1 MLYTETKRMEDG
13 EVTFEK
19 SSGVQ
24 RMERRLLRLEH
35 RVGEKRTVWRGKPG

>member
-1 MLYTETKRMEDG
+1 MEDG

-24 RMERRLLRLEH
+24 RMERRLLRLEN
-35 RVGEKRTVWRGKPG
+35 REREERAVWRGRQGFTRFRVY

>member
-1 MLYTETKRMEDG
+1 MKDG

-35 RVGEKRTVWRGKPG
+35 RERELSGEEGKARYCRPCQV